1 MRIRQWGLL
10 ATTAMFVM
18 VATPALA
25 IEMLAPEK
33 QEALKKCL
41 DKNQFKPVGKLT
53 PEQSAVLGKCYDTVV
68 PPKPVAAVKPADVKA
83 IDAKDKKILK
93 EKPADAADKK
103 EAAKPEAAKVKA
115 KAKAKTEEE
124 KSGTAN

>member
-41 DKNQFKPVGKLT
+41 DKRMFRFHHLFKRPF
-53 PEQSAVLGKCYDTVV
+53 
-68 PPKPVAAVKPADVKA
+68 
-83 IDAKDKKILK
+83 
-93 EKPADAADKK
+93 
-103 EAAKPEAAKVKA
+103 
-115 KAKAKTEEE
+115 
-124 KSGTAN
+124 N